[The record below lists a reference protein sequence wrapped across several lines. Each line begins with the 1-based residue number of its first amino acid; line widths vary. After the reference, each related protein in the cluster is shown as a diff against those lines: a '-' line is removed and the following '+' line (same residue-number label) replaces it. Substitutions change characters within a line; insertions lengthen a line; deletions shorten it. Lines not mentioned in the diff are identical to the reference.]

1 MSAIAEILAL
11 VNSNTNETLDELIK
25 RLDAKKEFVV
35 GNYQLSSLITKNLN
49 TEGAE
54 YNYFSFNPEL
64 SGSIKL
70 RISNSSSD
78 IGLIGS
84 RWFGFY
90 VYKDDVLYQTIS
102 PSEVATQD
110 FTIKIQANHT
120 YKFTGKRVG
129 WYSYQGVNMQLFG
142 DIKIL
147 GYYETKNL

>member
-11 VNSNTNETLDELIK
+11 VNGNPNETLDDLIK
-25 RLDAKKEFVV
+25 RLDAKKEFVA
-35 GNYQLSSLITKNLN
+35 GDYPLSSLITKNLN

-70 RISNSSSD
+70 RISNSSD
-78 IGLIGS
+78 LGKLGS
-84 RWFGFY
+84 KWFRFY

-102 PSEVATQD
+102 PNEVVTQD
-110 FTIKIQANHT
+110 FTIKIEGNHT
-120 YKFTGKRVG
+120 YRFAGKRID
-129 WYSYQGVNMQLFG
+129 WYSYQYVNMQLFG

-147 GYYETKNL
+147 GYYETQNL